1 MVNVFRFCLTTMILS
16 IVLIG
21 CAGQN
26 DDQQGMDNVPNN
38 VNYNDDNGNGVGNN
52 NDNRNQNNLNSGNDD
67 GNIGDDNGG
76 RSRMEIADE
85 AAERVTQLKEVRQAN
100 VITTDNNA
108 YVAAL
113 LEDGQD
119 NKLSEDTKN
128 KIAESVKAVDPDID
142 NVNVSTNP
150 DFVDRVQEYADA
162 VERGEPIEGLFDQL
176 NETIE
181 RIFPTQE

>member
-26 DDQQGMDNVPNN
+26 DNQQGMDNLPNN
-38 VNYNDDNGNGVGNN
+38 VNYNDDNGNGVGN
-52 NDNRNQNNLNSGNDD
+52 DRNQNNGNNGNDD
-67 GNIGDDNGG
+67 GNIGDNNGG

-100 VITTDNNA
+100 VLTTDNNA

-113 LEDGQD
+113 LEDGQK
-119 NKLSEDTKN
+119 NELSEDTKN
-128 KIAESVKAVDPDID
+128 KIAQSVKAVDPDID

-176 NETIE
+176 NESIE